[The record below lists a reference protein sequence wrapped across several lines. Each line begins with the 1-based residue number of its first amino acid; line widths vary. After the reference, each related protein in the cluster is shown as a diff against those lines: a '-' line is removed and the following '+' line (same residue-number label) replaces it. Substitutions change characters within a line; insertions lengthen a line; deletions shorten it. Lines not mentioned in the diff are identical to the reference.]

1 MNELTI
7 KIVMLLLPGI
17 IVTMLID
24 KFTEHKE
31 WTNYK
36 YSLFVI
42 SYGILSY
49 LILQILSLLNQCAK
63 VGYENFTV
71 NSVEYLHVW
80 EVNSN
85 LGLPYSE
92 VIAASMVSFFL
103 GLFITHIDNKEY
115 LSKLLMTLKITR
127 KYGDYSVYQQILKAN
142 ENHWMDIT
150 IWDKKII
157 IRGIPVSIHE
167 SNGLC
172 ELCIYDA
179 QVFNFDDK
187 SANLLY
193 SVNYISISEKY
204 DNLMIS
210 TTPDEVQ
217 K

>member
-1 MNELTI
+1 
-7 KIVMLLLPGI
+7 
-17 IVTMLID
+17 
-24 KFTEHKE
+24 
-31 WTNYK
+31 
-36 YSLFVI
+36 
-42 SYGILSY
+42 
-49 LILQILSLLNQCAK
+49 
-63 VGYENFTV
+63 
-71 NSVEYLHVW
+71 
-80 EVNSN
+80 
-85 LGLPYSE
+85 
-92 VIAASMVSFFL
+92 
-103 GLFITHIDNKEY
+103 
-115 LSKLLMTLKITR
+115 MTLKITR